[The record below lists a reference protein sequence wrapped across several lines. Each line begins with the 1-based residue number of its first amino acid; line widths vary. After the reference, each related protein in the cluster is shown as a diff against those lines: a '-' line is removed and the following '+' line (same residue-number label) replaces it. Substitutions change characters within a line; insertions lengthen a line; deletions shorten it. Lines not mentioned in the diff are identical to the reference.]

1 MLKSL
6 KSPRGMV
13 TAPHH
18 LASQAGLAVLRDGG
32 NAVEAVVA
40 MAATIAVVYPHMN
53 SIGGDGFWLVG
64 DPVKGIFAIDACGRA
79 GNAAT
84 PAFYRDRGL
93 AAIPPRGPLAANTVA
108 GAVSGWRAALD
119 AAGARL
125 PLSRLLADAI
135 HYARV
140 GTPVTANQVTYT
152 ARFQEELAGQPGF
165 AKAYLTDG
173 RPHAAGTL
181 QRFPA
186 LAATLERLSSAGLDD
201 FYRGEI
207 GAALGGELA
216 RLGSP
221 IAAGDLA
228 AHRAAV
234 VRPLSVRVGA
244 GELFNM
250 TPPTQ
255 GLASLLIL
263 ALFDRIRGE
272 AKVDSFE
279 HVHGLV
285 EATKQAFLVR
295 NRHICDPAT
304 MQADPAS
311 FLADEALQRMAAEID
326 PRRARPWPE
335 PAIKGDTVWMG
346 AADAEGR
353 MVSYIQS
360 VYWEFGSGVVLADTG
375 VGWQNRGS
383 SFVLDPASHLAL
395 APGRKPFHTLN
406 PALARLADGRTM
418 VYGNMGGDGQPQSQA
433 AVFSRHAMFGDDL
446 QVAVTK
452 PRWLLGRTWG
462 NMSVSLKV
470 ESRLG
475 DEVIARLREAGHD
488 VEVIEPYSDL
498 VGHAGALARDGAG
511 VIAGAADPR
520 SDGTVPEV
528 TSRWPSAARVR
539 AWGRGTP
546 APARAAAS
554 R

>member
-6 KSPRGMV
+6 HSPRGMV

-32 NAVEAVVA
+32 NAVEAMVA
-40 MAATIAVVYPHMN
+40 MASTIAVVYPHMN
-53 SIGGDGFWLVG
+53 SIGGDGFWLVS
-64 DPVKGIFAIDACGRA
+64 DPARGVFAIDACGRA
-79 GNAAT
+79 GSAAT
-84 PAFYRDRGL
+84 RDFYRERGL
-93 AAIPPRGPLAANTVA
+93 DAIPSRGPLAANTVA
-108 GAVSGWRAALD
+108 GAVSGWQQALAAV
-119 AAGARL
+119 GGRL

-135 HYARV
+135 HYARAGV
-140 GTPVTANQVTYT
+140 PVTKNQVSYT
-152 ARFQEELAGQPGF
+152 AKFQEELAGQPGF
-165 AKAYLTDG
+165 AKAYLTG
-173 RPHAAGTL
+173 GKPHPAGSL
-181 QRFPA
+181 QRFAA
-186 LAATLERLSSAGLDD
+186 LAATLERLAGAGLDD

-207 GAALGGELA
+207 GAALAAELGK
-216 RLGSP
+216 LGSP
-221 IAAGDLA
+221 VRAADLQ

-234 VRPLSVRVGA
+234 VQPLSVRIGA

-295 NRHICDPAT
+295 NRHICDPAV
-304 MQADPAS
+304 MKADPAS
-311 FLADEALQRMAAEID
+311 FLAEDSLRERAAAID
-326 PRRARPWPE
+326 PNRARPWPE

-346 AADAEGR
+346 AADGEGR

-383 SFVLDPASHLAL
+383 SFLLDPASHLAL
-395 APGRKPFHTLN
+395 EPGRKPFHTLN
-406 PALARLADGRTM
+406 PALAKLADGRTM

-433 AVFSRHAMFGDDL
+433 AVFSRFAIFGDDL
-446 QVAVTK
+446 QEAVTK

-462 NMSVSLKV
+462 TMSVSLKV
-470 ESRLG
+470 ESRL
-475 DEVIARLREAGHD
+475 DEAVIARLRAAGHD
-488 VEVIEPYSDL
+488 VEVIEPFSDF
-498 VGHAGALARDGAG
+498 VGHAGALVRDGSG
-511 VIAGAADPR
+511 VISGAADPR
-520 SDGTVPEV
+520 SDGT
-528 TSRWPSAARVR
+528 AA
-539 AWGRGTP
+539 GF
-546 APARAAAS
+546 
-554 R
+554 